1 MTVRANKPAFSIREK
16 LKELDYSHV
25 PYEKMPAGSV
35 IQYKTVD
42 SSTNV
47 STSSNSYAN
56 LTNVALDFSPKLS
69 NSKLLITYSG
79 TIRTTVTGN
88 TRARIAFRLIRSGTA
103 LTGYNFNEIIQWR
116 NANFG
121 SVDVEAVVP
130 IFMELND
137 TPNTTETLTYTWQW
151 QSINSN
157 YFDTCSV
164 TYRQTIY
171 EIKQ

>member
-16 LKELDYSHV
+16 LKELDYAHV
-25 PYEKMPAGSV
+25 PYDKMPAGSV

-56 LTNVALDFSPKLS
+56 LLNVALDFSPKLS

-79 TIRTTVTGN
+79 AIRSMATGN

-103 LTGYNFNEIIQWR
+103 LTGYNFNEIVHWR
-116 NANFG
+116 NTNFNT
-121 SVDVEAVVP
+121 SAVEAVVP

-151 QSINSN
+151 SSISAT
-157 YFDTCSV
+157 YFDTANI

>member
-1 MTVRANKPAFSIREK
+1 MTVRANKPAFNVREK
-16 LKELDYSHV
+16 LKDLDYSHI
-25 PYEKMPAGSV
+25 PYDKMPPGSV

-42 SSTNV
+42 SLTNV
-47 STSSNSYAN
+47 STSSASYAN
-56 LTNVALDFSPKLS
+56 LTNVTLDFSPKLS

-79 TIRTTVTGN
+79 AVRSTAVGN

-103 LTGYNFNEIIQWR
+103 LTGYNFNEIVQWR
-116 NANFG
+116 NANFNTSG
-121 SVDVEAVVP
+121 VEAIVP

-137 TPNTTETLTYTWQW
+137 TPKTTETLTYTWQW
-151 QSINSN
+151 QSISST
-157 YFDTCSV
+157 YFDTGNV

>member
-16 LKELDYSHV
+16 LKELDYAHV
-25 PYEKMPAGSV
+25 PYDKMPAGSV
-35 IQYKTVD
+35 IQYATVD

-47 STSSNSYAN
+47 STSSNSYAS
-56 LTNVALDFSPKLS
+56 LTNVVLNFSPKLS

-79 TIRTTVTGN
+79 AIRSMATGN

-103 LTGYNFNEIIQWR
+103 LTGYNFNEIVQWKE
-116 NANFG
+116 ANFNT
-121 SVDVEAVVP
+121 VNVEAVVP

-151 QSINSN
+151 QSIGSTF
-157 YFDTCSV
+157 FDTAFV